1 MSQIIP
7 NCRQCNKIKKVTSH
21 TTCGV
26 IVYFECSEKGIRI
39 YRNPEMVVCN
49 DCEEG

>member
-1 MSQIIP
+1 MSKIMP
-7 NCRQCNKIKKVTSH
+7 NCRQCNKIKKITSH

-26 IVYFECSEKGIRI
+26 IVYFECSKKHIRI
-39 YRNPEMVVCN
+39 YRNPEMVVCD